1 MYNCPFFFLNLVP
14 LYVADQLIDRK
25 CVNAIDH
32 EDGGIT
38 LLGVCAILGKFE
50 ILCGNHSLM
59 RIILFFTD

>member
-1 MYNCPFFFLNLVP
+1 MP